1 MALDLGV
8 NAVEGALGAHQ
19 RGDADD
25 RLVSEHA
32 DFDLGAVAEGG
43 GH

>member
-8 NAVEGALGAHQ
+8 DAVEGALGAHQ
-19 RGDADD
+19 RGDADE
-25 RLVSEHA
+25 RLIPEHA
-32 DFDLGAVAEGG
+32 HFDLRAVAEGG